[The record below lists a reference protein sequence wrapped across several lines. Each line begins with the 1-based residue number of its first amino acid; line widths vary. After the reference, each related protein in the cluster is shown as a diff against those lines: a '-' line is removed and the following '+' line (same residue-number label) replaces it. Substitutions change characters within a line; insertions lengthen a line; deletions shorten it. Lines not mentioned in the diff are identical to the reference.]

1 MSQDNIYTALFRFH
15 TIVGS
20 IPMNSRNPYFSS
32 RYASL
37 SDIQKCIQ
45 HPLQQCNL
53 LVVHQ
58 LLENDSM
65 TTSIVHAP
73 TGGSISSTFKLH
85 IKGNDS
91 QAWGSAI
98 TYAKRYA
105 IGAMLNL
112 CIDPDD
118 DGNASSGKTKQSQNN
133 RPAVLD
139 VDDNNW
145 EKAVQFIRG
154 GGTVSAIENKYTLTA
169 EAKVQLSQLQG
180 LLEKVK

>member
-37 SDIQKCIQ
+37 SDVLKSIQ

-53 LVVHQ
+53 LIVHQ

-65 TTSIVHAP
+65 TTSVVHAP

-85 IKGNDS
+85 IKGSDS

-118 DGNASSGKTKQSQNN
+118 DGNASSGKTKQVQSSST
-133 RPAVLD
+133 AVLE
-139 VDDNNW
+139 VGDDNW
-145 EKAVQFIRG
+145 AKAVHFIRN
-154 GGTVSAIENKYTLTA
+154 GGTVSAIEKKYNLTA
-169 EAKVQLSQLQG
+169 AAKAK
-180 LLEKVK
+180 LENIK